1 MLVGE
6 LECETYLGM
15 AQELSDSKESV
26 LKQKTNS
33 RS

>member
-6 LECETYLGM
+6 LEFETYLGV

>member
-1 MLVGE
+1 MLVGK
-6 LECETYLGM
+6 LEFEAYLDM